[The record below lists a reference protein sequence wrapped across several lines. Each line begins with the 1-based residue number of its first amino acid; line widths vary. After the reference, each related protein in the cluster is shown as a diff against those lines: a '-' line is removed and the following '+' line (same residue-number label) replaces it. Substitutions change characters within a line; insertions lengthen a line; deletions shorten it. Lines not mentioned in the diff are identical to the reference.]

1 MVPGLPKTDI
11 DSYSDQTEPYIN
23 TLIKNHLKEMGST
36 KIIMTLR
43 VIWKKCIMSLI
54 ELGPEDAKNA
64 QDLDDGTIGDIYYE
78 RIEMPFNRVF

>member
-1 MVPGLPKTDI
+1 
-11 DSYSDQTEPYIN
+11 
-23 TLIKNHLKEMGST
+23 MGST